1 MEPHKIEENLY
12 DLLIK
17 ENKEKNREVVISISG
32 EWGFGKTYFWNHFI
46 NKYKDLELKD
56 KQIAYVSL
64 FGISSLNDI
73 KTSIL
78 LQASPTKNKIS
89 WFDKKIVAPLKN
101 VKSSL
106 KLDDLSMSFGFD
118 ALGSIFTLLT
128 TGDFKNVI
136 VCFDDF
142 ERMSSS
148 VNLKD
153 VLGLISELK
162 EQKNCKVVMILNEK
176 ELEKLTD
183 IEKKPYS
190 EIFSLYKEKIIDYDF
205 VYEPTLEENVKI
217 AIKKQG
223 FVFEQKIILKNLQ
236 KFNIKNIR
244 VLEQIFRKLKVF
256 EFIIDK
262 SYHKNVIDEFL
273 DTTLAILGFIV
284 KDGKKVEDYLKKKSE
299 HDVSQMS
306 DEEFKN
312 VNLTEFGKSIFVS
325 NDEIIEKVILDYL
338 RSNKINKELLINIL
352 DEKNIHLKRY
362 EIKQEIQDKWIN
374 LHIDFSY
381 SKGDFLEDIK
391 KIILENQTDIHSILS
406 IDEFHSY
413 IQFINTTSH
422 KVDKAMEESIVKQY
436 IDKYIKL
443 EKSISIHETYRQDF
457 VKSNYPDLIK
467 YWNEKQKKELVEDIS
482 SESIEEILKKVKT
495 GWGSKDE
502 FILNNLS
509 SDIYKKFILKSPS
522 FTKNIISF
530 LTSKRNDTG
539 HFTDAIKNIKLA
551 LNELRDENDD
561 YKFKVEKILKET
573 GIVSD

>member
-1 MEPHKIEENLY
+1 MKVDKIEESLY

-17 ENKEKNREVVISISG
+17 ENKEVVISISG
-32 EWGFGKTYFWNHFI
+32 EWGLGKTYFWNNFI
-46 NKYKDLELKD
+46 KKYKDLELKD

-64 FGISSLNDI
+64 FGICSLNDI

-89 WFDKKIVAPLKN
+89 WIDKKIVTPLKN

-142 ERMSSS
+142 ERMSSI

-162 EQKNCKVVMILNEK
+162 EQKNCKIVMILNEK

-183 IEKKPYS
+183 IEKKPHS

-205 VYEPTLEENVKI
+205 VYEPTLEENIKI
-217 AIKKQG
+217 AIKKQNIK
-223 FVFEQKIILKNLQ
+223 FKQEIMLKNLQ
-236 KFNIKNIR
+236 KFKIKNIR
-244 VLEQIFRKLKVF
+244 VLEQIFKKLKKF
-256 EFIIDK
+256 EFILDRL
-262 SYHKNVIDEFL
+262 YHRNVIDEFL
-273 DTTLAILGFIV
+273 DTTIAVLGFIL
-284 KDGKKVEDYLKKKSE
+284 KDGKKIEDYLKEKSE
-299 HDVSQMS
+299 HDVSKMS
-306 DEEFKN
+306 DEEYSN
-312 VNLTEFGKSIFVS
+312 VNLIEFKKSIFIS
-325 NDEIIEKVILDYL
+325 NDAFIESIILDFL
-338 RSNKINKELLINIL
+338 DKDRLNEDLLLQIL

-362 EIKQEIQDKWIN
+362 EIKQEIQDKWLN

-381 SKGDFLEDIK
+381 NKDDFAKEIQ
-391 KIILENQTDIHSILS
+391 KIILENQDDIHHIFA

-413 IQFINTTSH
+413 IQLINTTSH
-422 KVDKAMEESIVKQY
+422 KVDKAIEESIIKQY
-436 IDKYIKL
+436 IDNYIKL
-443 EKSISIHETYRQDF
+443 EKSISIHERYKQDF
-457 VKSNYPDLIK
+457 VKSNYLDLIK

-495 GWGSKDE
+495 GWGNKDE

-509 SDIYKKFILKSPS
+509 SDIYKKFILESPS

-530 LTSKRNDTG
+530 LTSKRNDTN

-551 LNELRDENDD
+551 LNELKDENDD
-561 YKFKVEKILKET
+561 YKFKVEQIFKET

>member
-1 MEPHKIEENLY
+1 MEVDKIEESLY

-17 ENKEKNREVVISISG
+17 ENKEVVISISG
-32 EWGFGKTYFWNHFI
+32 EWGLGKTYFWNNFI
-46 NKYKDLELKD
+46 KKYKDLELKD

-64 FGISSLNDI
+64 FGICSLNDI

-89 WFDKKIVAPLKN
+89 WIDKKIVTPLKN

-162 EQKNCKVVMILNEK
+162 EQKNCKIVMILNEK

-183 IEKKPYS
+183 IEKKPHS

-205 VYEPTLEENVKI
+205 VYEPTLEENIKI
-217 AIKKQG
+217 AIKKQNIK
-223 FVFEQKIILKNLQ
+223 FKQEIMLKNLQ

-262 SYHKNVIDEFL
+262 SYHNNVIDEFL
-273 DTTLAILGFIV
+273 DTTLAILAFIL
-284 KDGKKVEDYLKKKSE
+284 KAGKKVEDYLKKKSE
-299 HDVSQMS
+299 HDISQMS

-312 VNLTEFGKSIFVS
+312 VNLTKFGKSIFVS

-338 RSNKINKELLINIL
+338 RSNKIDKELLINIL

-362 EIKQEIQDKWIN
+362 EIKQEIQDKWLN

-381 SKGDFLEDIK
+381 SKGCFLEEIK
-391 KIILENQTDIHSILS
+391 KLILENQTDIHNILS
-406 IDEFHSY
+406 IDEFHTY
-413 IQFINTTSH
+413 IQFINTTSD
-422 KVDKAMEESIVKQY
+422 KVDISIEESIVKQY
-436 IDKYIKL
+436 IDNYIKL

-467 YWNEKQKKELVEDIS
+467 YWNEKEKKELVEDIS

-495 GWGSKDE
+495 GWGNKDE

-509 SDIYKKFILKSPS
+509 SNIYKQFILESAS
-522 FTKNIISF
+522 FTQNIIYF
-530 LTSKRNDTG
+530 LSIRIYDTS
-539 HFTDAIKNIKLA
+539 HFKEAIENIRIA
-551 LNELRDENDD
+551 LKDLSNENDD
-561 YKFKVEKILKET
+561 YKLKVEKICEKT
-573 GIVSD
+573 GLILN

>member
-1 MEPHKIEENLY
+1 MKVDKIEESLY

-17 ENKEKNREVVISISG
+17 ENKEVVISISG
-32 EWGFGKTYFWNHFI
+32 EWGLGKTYFWNNFI
-46 NKYKDLELKD
+46 KKYKDLELKD

-64 FGISSLNDI
+64 FGICSLNDI

-89 WFDKKIVAPLKN
+89 WIDKKIVTPLKN

-142 ERMSSS
+142 ERMSSI

-162 EQKNCKVVMILNEK
+162 EQKNCKIVMILNEK

-183 IEKKPYS
+183 IEKKPHS

-205 VYEPTLEENVKI
+205 VYEPTLEENIKI
-217 AIKKQG
+217 AIKKQNIK
-223 FVFEQKIILKNLQ
+223 FKQEIMLKNLQ
-236 KFNIKNIR
+236 KFKIKNIR
-244 VLEQIFRKLKVF
+244 VLEQIFKKLKKF
-256 EFIIDK
+256 EFILDRL
-262 SYHKNVIDEFL
+262 YHQNVIDEFL
-273 DTTLAILGFIV
+273 DTTIAVLGFIL
-284 KDGKKVEDYLKKKSE
+284 KDGKKIEDYLKEKSE
-299 HDVSQMS
+299 HDVSKMS
-306 DEEFKN
+306 DEEYSN
-312 VNLTEFGKSIFVS
+312 VNLIEFKKSIFIS
-325 NDEIIEKVILDYL
+325 NDAFIESIILDFL
-338 RSNKINKELLINIL
+338 DKDRLNEDLLLQIL

-362 EIKQEIQDKWIN
+362 EIKQEIQDKWLN

-381 SKGDFLEDIK
+381 NKDDFAKEIQ
-391 KIILENQTDIHSILS
+391 KIILENQDDIHHIFA

-413 IQFINTTSH
+413 IQLINTTSH
-422 KVDKAMEESIVKQY
+422 KVDKAIEESIIKQY
-436 IDKYIKL
+436 IDNYIKL
-443 EKSISIHETYRQDF
+443 EKSISIHERYKQDF
-457 VKSNYPDLIK
+457 VKSNYLDLIK

-495 GWGSKDE
+495 G
-502 FILNNLS
+502 
-509 SDIYKKFILKSPS
+509 
-522 FTKNIISF
+522 
-530 LTSKRNDTG
+530 
-539 HFTDAIKNIKLA
+539 
-551 LNELRDENDD
+551 
-561 YKFKVEKILKET
+561 
-573 GIVSD
+573 